1 MALTNTK
8 VFPKSLERDINKM
21 FFDAYIEYPREYQQI
36 AKIETAPP
44 GNHYREAELSPLGQ
58 LRELPEG
65 EGIQFDLPVEG
76 NDKTIYYTKYGLGF
90 QITEEMMADDLFGN
104 FKKMPSKLAKSA
116 VQKQETVFWDL
127 FNSGFTT
134 QTAWDGNA
142 VFSTSHAAL
151 KDGTSLSNKPATDGA
166 LSETT
171 LQAAFEYFWNAKD
184 QAGMPITLE
193 PWLLVAPV
201 KLRWLIM
208 KLWKTEGVV
217 GSANNDINTVNPA
230 QNPDLPGWKPF
241 LSRYLTSDTA
251 WFLIA
256 KDHDAR
262 FYWKKKPALES
273 SDDFSTGNALFKAT
287 ERMASFVMNYQ
298 GMYGNAGA

>member
-8 VFPKSLERDINKM
+8 VFPKSLDRDINKL
-21 FFDAYIEYPREYQQI
+21 FFDAYIEYPREYQQV

-76 NDKTIYYTKYGLGF
+76 NDKTVYYTKYGLGF

-104 FKKMPSKLAKSA
+104 FKKMPKKLAKSA

-127 FNSGFTT
+127 FNSGFTS
-134 QTAWDGNA
+134 QTAWDGNY
-142 VFSTSHAAL
+142 VFSTSHAGL
-151 KDGTSLSNKPATDGA
+151 KDGGSLANKPATDGA

-171 LQAAFEYFWNAKD
+171 LQAGFEYFWNLKD
-184 QAGMPITLE
+184 QAGMPITME
-193 PWLLVAPV
+193 PWLLVTPV
-201 KLRWLIM
+201 KLRWLVM

-217 GSANNDINTVNPA
+217 GSANNDINTVNPS

-256 KDHDAR
+256 KDHDMR

-273 SDDFSTGNALFKAT
+273 SDDFATGNALFKVT
-287 ERMASFVMNYQ
+287 ERMAAFVMNYQ
-298 GMYGNAGA
+298 GVYGNVGA